1 MNLLSELHGEHDLKL
16 NLKFEIEVRE
26 MSKLFLVEEVLLTL
40 FPGFFIRHFSA
51 R

>member
-26 MSKLFLVEEVLLTL
+26 KSKFILVEKVLLT
-40 FPGFFIRHFSA
+40 FST
-51 R
+51 